1 MCKGMRPNFTLLVA
15 VSALQSQVP
24 DPDSRSDRNPFA
36 GQPDAILAGRKLFLA
51 SYSGC
56 HGANAEGG
64 RGPNLTEGRQIRR
77 LRDGSLVASIKSGV
91 PGTDMPP
98 TNLAGDQIWR
108 LAAFARA
115 LSAAACERN

>member
-24 DPDSRSDRNPFA
+24 DADSGSERNPCA
-36 GQPDAILAGRKLFLA
+36 GQPDAILAGRKLFVA
-51 SYSGC
+51 SCSGC

-77 LRDGSLVASIKSGV
+77 LRDGALFASIKSGV
-91 PGTDMPP
+91 PGADMPP
-98 TNLAGDQIWR
+98 SNLAEDQIW
-108 LAAFARA
+108 
-115 LSAAACERN
+115 